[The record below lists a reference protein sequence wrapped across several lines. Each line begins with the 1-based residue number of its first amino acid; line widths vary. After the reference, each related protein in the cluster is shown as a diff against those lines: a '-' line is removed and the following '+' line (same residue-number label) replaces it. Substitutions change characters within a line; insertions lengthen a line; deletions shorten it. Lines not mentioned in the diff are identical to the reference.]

1 MDVFEAIE
9 TRRAIKKFDST
20 YKMSNNDVQKLME
33 HVILAPTS
41 YNQQNW
47 RFVYVTDRDVKEKIS
62 VAARGQAQPKDG
74 SLVVI
79 LCGDMNAWKTEPI
92 RYWKNHPAEKQET
105 VKAALERKYDGNPQ
119 NQRDEAVRSCGM
131 AAQTIMLAAR
141 QMGLDSCPIVG
152 FEYDELSKLIKLPE
166 DHLIV
171 MMVVVGKRAE
181 DAAVRGGQ
189 LPLDQ
194 VAFEN
199 SF

>member
-20 YKMSNNDVQKLME
+20 YKMSSEDVQKLME
-33 HVILAPTS
+33 HVILTPTS

-47 RFVYVTDRDVKEKIS
+47 RFVYVTDQDVKEKIS

-74 SLVVI
+74 SLVVV
-79 LCGDMNAWKTEPI
+79 LCGDMTAWKTEPL
-92 RYWKNHPAEKQET
+92 RYWKNHPTEKQEA
-105 VKAALERKYDGNPQ
+105 VKASLERKYDGNPQ

-141 QMGLDSCPIVG
+141 QMGLDSCPMVG
-152 FEYDELSKLIKLPE
+152 FEYDDLAKVINLPDE
-166 DHLIV
+166 HLIV

-181 DAAVRGGQ
+181 DASQRGGQ

-194 VAFEN
+194 IAFEN

>member
-20 YKMSNNDVQKLME
+20 YKMSSDDVSKLMQ

-47 RFVYVTDRDVKEKIS
+47 RFVYVTDQDVKEKIS
-62 VAARGQAQPKDG
+62 VAARGQAQPRDG
-74 SLVVI
+74 SLVVV
-79 LCGDMNAWKTEPI
+79 LCGDMTAWKTEPL
-92 RYWKNHPAEKQET
+92 RYWKNHPVEKQET
-105 VKAALERKYDGNPQ
+105 VKASLERKYDGNPQ

-141 QMGLDSCPIVG
+141 QMGLDSCPMVG
-152 FEYDELSKLIKLPE
+152 FEYDDLAKVINLPD

-181 DAAVRGGQ
+181 DASQRGGQ